1 MKKQSTDSPKNHASL
16 VHLVVRN
23 HKHGD
28 RERIYILGCS
38 TNLDDIVHLFQV
50 AVNKLDEDPIAVL
63 ETRQLWQRI
72 YKRGEAK
79 IKIHILS
86 VPQNDLVVY
95 SLNTY

>member
-38 TNLDDIVHLFQV
+38 TNFDNIVHLFQEV
-50 AVNKLDEDPIAVL
+50 VNILDEDPIAVL
-63 ETRQLWQRI
+63 ETLQLWQRI

-79 IKIHILS
+79 IKIRILS
-86 VPQNDLVVY
+86 VPQNDLLVY
-95 SLNTY
+95 SLNIV